1 MTHKLHFNLSR
12 FYFIYYFFVGLFVPY
27 WGLFL
32 TFKSF
37 TPIQIG
43 FMLSFFQLSRIFAP
57 NIWGWLADR
66 TERRSLWIKLT
77 AFFGCLGFFGIF
89 WADNFFEVFLIM
101 MAMSIFT
108 SSTLPLAE
116 SLTLSHLAT
125 TNGHYS
131 RIRAW
136 GSFGFIVASFG
147 FGFVFDLLGIQHLL
161 VTLLITQVLIFIFSY
176 GIPEKAYEKEK
187 KINLSFF
194 NILKNKEVICLL
206 SSCALMVTS
215 HGLLYNFFSI
225 YLDEQGYSNSA
236 IGFLWSLGVVCEI
249 IVFLSMPKILKFLN
263 FKQILMISLFIAVI
277 RFFIIGNYVDYLV
290 LIILAQMMH
299 AFTFGAFHVASI
311 EMVNKFFP
319 GKNHAKGQALYNS
332 ITYGIGG
339 ALGGLGGGF
348 VIQTYSA
355 SSAFLLS
362 ALFPLL
368 GLIIVA
374 CGIKSNKINAKLFS

>member
-1 MTHKLHFNLSR
+1 
-12 FYFIYYFFVGLFVPY
+12 
-27 WGLFL
+27 
-32 TFKSF
+32 
-37 TPIQIG
+37 
-43 FMLSFFQLSRIFAP
+43 MLSFFQLSRIFAP

-89 WADNFFEVFLIM
+89 WANNFFEIFLIM

-136 GSFGFIVASFG
+136 GSFGFIIASFG
-147 FGFVFDLLGIQHLL
+147 FGFVFDFLGIKYLL
-161 VTLLITQVLIFIFSY
+161 VTLLITQLLIFIFSY
-176 GIPEKAYEKEK
+176 GIPEKAYERGESV
-187 KINLSFF
+187 NLSFF
-194 NILKNKEVICLL
+194 NILKNNEVICLL

-225 YLDEQGYSNSA
+225 YLDERGYTRSA

-249 IVFLSMPKILKFLN
+249 IVFLSMPKILKFFN

-277 RFFIIGNYVDYLV
+277 RFFIIGNYVDFLI
-290 LIILAQMMH
+290 LIIFAQMMH
-299 AFTFGAFHVASI
+299 ALTFGAFHVASI

-332 ITYGIGG
+332 ITYGVGG

-348 VIQTYSA
+348 IIQTNSA

-368 GLIIVA
+368 GFVIVA
-374 CGIKSNKINAKLFS
+374 FGIKSNKFNAKLFS

>member
-1 MTHKLHFNLSR
+1 
-12 FYFIYYFFVGLFVPY
+12 
-27 WGLFL
+27 
-32 TFKSF
+32 
-37 TPIQIG
+37 
-43 FMLSFFQLSRIFAP
+43 MLSFFQLSRIFAP

-66 TERRSLWIKLT
+66 TEKRSLWIKLT
-77 AFFGCLGFFGIF
+77 AFFGCLGFFGVF

-116 SLTLSHLAT
+116 SLTLSHLAE

-147 FGFVFDLLGIQHLL
+147 FGFIFDFLGIQHLL
-161 VTLLITQVLIFIFSY
+161 LTLLITQALIFVFSY
-176 GIPEKAYEKEK
+176 GIPEKAYKKEK
-187 KINLSFF
+187 KTSLSFF

-225 YLDEQGYSNSA
+225 YLDEQGYSNSS
-236 IGFLWSLGVVCEI
+236 IGFLWSLGVLCEI

-339 ALGGLGGGF
+339 AIGGLGGGF

>member
-236 IGFLWSLGVVCEI
+236 IGFLWSLGVLCEI

-277 RFFIIGNYVDYLV
+277 RFFIIGNYVDFLT

-332 ITYGIGG
+332 ITYGVGG

-374 CGIKSNKINAKLFS
+374 RGIKSNKINAKLFS

>member
-1 MTHKLHFNLSR
+1 
-12 FYFIYYFFVGLFVPY
+12 
-27 WGLFL
+27 
-32 TFKSF
+32 
-37 TPIQIG
+37 
-43 FMLSFFQLSRIFAP
+43 MLSFFQLSRIFAP

-66 TERRSLWIKLT
+66 TEKRSLWIKLT

-147 FGFVFDLLGIQHLL
+147 FGFVFDLLGIHHLL

-176 GIPEKAYEKEK
+176 GIPEKAYEKEM

-277 RFFIIGNYVDYLV
+277 RFFIIGNYVDFLV

>member
-1 MTHKLHFNLSR
+1 LTHKLHFNLSR

-108 SSTLPLAE
+108 SSTLLLAE

-176 GIPEKAYEKEK
+176 RIPKKLMKE
-187 KINLSFF
+187 
-194 NILKNKEVICLL
+194 
-206 SSCALMVTS
+206 
-215 HGLLYNFFSI
+215 G
-225 YLDEQGYSNSA
+225 
-236 IGFLWSLGVVCEI
+236 
-249 IVFLSMPKILKFLN
+249 
-263 FKQILMISLFIAVI
+263 
-277 RFFIIGNYVDYLV
+277 RV
-290 LIILAQMMH
+290 LI
-299 AFTFGAFHVASI
+299 
-311 EMVNKFFP
+311 
-319 GKNHAKGQALYNS
+319 
-332 ITYGIGG
+332 
-339 ALGGLGGGF
+339 
-348 VIQTYSA
+348 
-355 SSAFLLS
+355 
-362 ALFPLL
+362 
-368 GLIIVA
+368 
-374 CGIKSNKINAKLFS
+374 

>member
-1 MTHKLHFNLSR
+1 
-12 FYFIYYFFVGLFVPY
+12 
-27 WGLFL
+27 
-32 TFKSF
+32 
-37 TPIQIG
+37 
-43 FMLSFFQLSRIFAP
+43 MLSFFQLSRIFAP

-161 VTLLITQVLIFIFSY
+161 VTLLITQMLIFIFSY
-176 GIPEKAYEKEK
+176 GIPEKAYEREESV
-187 KINLSFF
+187 NLSFF
-194 NILKNKEVICLL
+194 NILKNNEVICLL

-225 YLDEQGYSNSA
+225 YLDEQGYTKSA
-236 IGFLWSLGVVCEI
+236 IGFLWSLGVICEI
-249 IVFLSMPKILKFLN
+249 IVFLSMPKMLKFFN

-277 RFFIIGNYVDYLV
+277 RFFIIGNYVDFLI

-332 ITYGIGG
+332 ITYGVGG

-348 VIQTYSA
+348 IIQTYSA

-368 GLIIVA
+368 GFIIVA
-374 CGIKSNKINAKLFS
+374 FGIKSNKFNAKLFS

>member
-1 MTHKLHFNLSR
+1 
-12 FYFIYYFFVGLFVPY
+12 
-27 WGLFL
+27 
-32 TFKSF
+32 
-37 TPIQIG
+37 
-43 FMLSFFQLSRIFAP
+43 MLSFFQLSRIFAP

-176 GIPEKAYEKEK
+176 GIPEKAYERGESV
-187 KINLSFF
+187 NLSFF
-194 NILKNKEVICLL
+194 NILKNNEVICLL

-225 YLDEQGYSNSA
+225 YLDEQGYTKSA
-236 IGFLWSLGVVCEI
+236 IGFLWSLGVICEI
-249 IVFLSMPKILKFLN
+249 IVFLSMPKMLKFFN

-277 RFFIIGNYVDYLV
+277 RFFIIGNYVDFLI

-332 ITYGIGG
+332 ITYGVGG

-348 VIQTYSA
+348 IIQTYSA

-368 GLIIVA
+368 GFIIVA
-374 CGIKSNKINAKLFS
+374 FGIKSNKFNAKLFS

>member
-1 MTHKLHFNLSR
+1 
-12 FYFIYYFFVGLFVPY
+12 
-27 WGLFL
+27 
-32 TFKSF
+32 
-37 TPIQIG
+37 
-43 FMLSFFQLSRIFAP
+43 MLSFFQLSRIFAP

-66 TERRSLWIKLT
+66 TEKRSLWIKLT

-161 VTLLITQVLIFIFSY
+161 VTLLITQLLIFIFSY
-176 GIPEKAYEKEK
+176 GIPEKAYERGESV
-187 KINLSFF
+187 NLSFF
-194 NILKNKEVICLL
+194 NILKNNEVICLL

-225 YLDEQGYSNSA
+225 YLDERGYTRSA

-249 IVFLSMPKILKFLN
+249 IVFLSMPKILQFFN

-277 RFFIIGNYVDYLV
+277 RFFIIGNYVDFLT

-332 ITYGIGG
+332 ITYGVGG

-348 VIQTYSA
+348 IIQTYSA

-362 ALFPLL
+362 ALFPLF
-368 GLIIVA
+368 GFVIVA
-374 CGIKSNKINAKLFS
+374 FGIKSNKFNAKLFS

>member
-1 MTHKLHFNLSR
+1 
-12 FYFIYYFFVGLFVPY
+12 
-27 WGLFL
+27 
-32 TFKSF
+32 
-37 TPIQIG
+37 
-43 FMLSFFQLSRIFAP
+43 MLSFFQLSRIFAP

-66 TERRSLWIKLT
+66 TEKRSLWIKLT
-77 AFFGCLGFFGIF
+77 AFFGCLGFFGVF

-116 SLTLSHLAT
+116 SLTLSHLAA

-147 FGFVFDLLGIQHLL
+147 FGFIFDFLGIQHLL
-161 VTLLITQVLIFIFSY
+161 LTLLITQALIFVFSY
-176 GIPEKAYEKEK
+176 GIPEKAYKKEK
-187 KINLSFF
+187 KTNLSFF

-225 YLDEQGYSNSA
+225 YLDEQGYSNSS
-236 IGFLWSLGVVCEI
+236 IGFLWSLGVLCEI
-249 IVFLSMPKILKFLN
+249 MVFLSMPKILKFLN

-277 RFFIIGNYVDYLV
+277 RFFIIGNYVDFLI

-332 ITYGIGG
+332 ITYGVGG

-374 CGIKSNKINAKLFS
+374 RGIKSNKINARLFS